1 MAVKMKMT
9 ARNAAF
15 QRFETLKRNREKRHR
30 QRLAFVE
37 GVHPFEQAILNGWA
51 FDSVGFPAGKRLSG
65 WAHDMLGKASIDTL
79 YEIEPALM
87 DELSEREESCELI
100 GLVKM
105 REDALWRMAQRAG
118 ENPLYL
124 VFDRPQGPGNLGT
137 VLRSADAFSAAGVF
151 TTGHSADFYDPLCIR
166 ASIGACFHLPFYA
179 MENMEKMLKYFDG
192 LPVRPKIIGT
202 SAKGTDYLSR
212 MDLTGP
218 TVLLIGNETFG
229 LSKGWKERAD
239 HLARIPI
246 FGAASSLNAGCAAS
260 ICLYEA
266 ARQRGIEG

>member
-15 QRFETLKRNREKRHR
+15 QRFETLKRSREKRHR

-65 WAHDMLGKASIDTL
+65 WAHDMLGKASVDTL

-105 REDALWRMAQRAG
+105 REDALWRMEQRAG
-118 ENPLYL
+118 EKPA
-124 VFDRPQGPGNLGT
+124 VSG
-137 VLRSADAFSAAGVF
+137 
-151 TTGHSADFYDPLCIR
+151 
-166 ASIGACFHLPFYA
+166 
-179 MENMEKMLKYFDG
+179 
-192 LPVRPKIIGT
+192 VRP
-202 SAKGTDYLSR
+202 AP
-212 MDLTGP
+212 GP
-218 TVLLIGNETFG
+218 RQPG
-229 LSKGWKERAD
+229 
-239 HLARIPI
+239 H
-246 FGAASSLNAGCAAS
+246 GAQVGR
-260 ICLYEA
+260 CL
-266 ARQRGIEG
+266 